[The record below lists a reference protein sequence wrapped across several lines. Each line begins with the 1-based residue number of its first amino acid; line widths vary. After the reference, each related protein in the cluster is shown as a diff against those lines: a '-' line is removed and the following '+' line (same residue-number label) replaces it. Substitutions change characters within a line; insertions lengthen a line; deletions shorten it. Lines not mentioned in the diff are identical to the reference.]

1 MAKTNQVENPA
12 YIVMQSYTEKIV
24 SSGLDPMEIASKL
37 FSSKTSW
44 PILGENDYDTITSR
58 LTRQSGRERLQSLVR
73 IVCIAVERDQDN
85 EVFPTFLQV
94 LRNVGSI
101 TSCKLAENL
110 HTALINEGLIILN
123 IFILTTLLERIVFIC
138 SSYLYDTGSAYSN
151 MKLIKVDI

>member
-12 YIVMQSYTEKIV
+12 YFVMQSYADDIV

-37 FSSKTSW
+37 FSSKTSR

-58 LTRQSGRERLQSLVR
+58 LTGQSGRERLQSLVR
-73 IVCIAVERDQDN
+73 IVCIAVKRDQDN
-85 EVFPTFLQV
+85 EVFPTFLQI

-110 HTALINEGLIILN
+110 HTALINEGLNILN
-123 IFILTTLLERIVFIC
+123 VFILTTLLERIVFF
-138 SSYLYDTGSAYSN
+138 YA
-151 MKLIKVDI
+151 